1 MLKKLVIVG
10 SLLAVGPL
18 LAGCPGGVV
27 SGVTQGDSLR
37 ESSREDLCHY
47 IGYYVSRKAFRE
59 LRSRRLDCKG
69 NAAAEERIRA
79 FDIDQKFASKKQSGK
94 SPIQP
99 AWYSQRDLS
108 NFSDQALC
116 SAYKSNFNDRFYK
129 KRIKLLLIKRGRLS
143 SLSSCGAHGRFFK
156 YLSKYENMSKAELC
170 HQAKF
175 GGQFTETAKEALRIK
190 NITCD
195 QKQTVAIGCPTG
207 QIEDMSTGKCVSSA
221 KSEEQQRLRKAQR
234 AREAQRARR
243 AAVEQKKRE
252 DARRQAKAKREA
264 EERRQ
269 AEAKRKAE
277 AAKKAKL
284 YRVGSGSGFS
294 ISRDGLIVT
303 NHHVIDGCSAVAVSD
318 KGEMYRAIVQS
329 VDERNDLALLKS
341 KLRPTHVFALNPEG
355 TDILRE
361 IYVAGYPFGRM
372 VSNSVKVTKG
382 IVSSLVGLENN
393 SAQIQIDAP
402 IQVGNSGGPILDSEG
417 RVVGVSVSKLDAFE
431 VMKKKKQI
439 PEGVGFGVK
448 SETLIQMLKSSG
460 VRTYKRGGLK
470 TTAEIANAIR
480 GGTFYISCLMTAER
494 YKRLKDKKAMFEG
507 SIWTS

>member
-1 MLKKLVIVG
+1 MLEDKYGIYRDTK
-10 SLLAVGPL
+10 A
-18 LAGCPGGVV
+18 A
-27 SGVTQGDSLR
+27 LR
-37 ESSREDLCHY
+37 S
-47 IGYYVSRKAFRE
+47 E
-59 LRSRRLDCKG
+59 LRQRGESCGTRSGGGRVQAQNERQRLDEIKRQRK
-69 NAAAEERIRA
+69 AEER
-79 FDIDQKFASKKQSGK
+79 
-94 SPIQP
+94 
-99 AWYSQRDLS
+99 
-108 NFSDQALC
+108 
-116 SAYKSNFNDRFYK
+116 
-129 KRIKLLLIKRGRLS
+129 RL
-143 SLSSCGAHGRFFK
+143 A
-156 YLSKYENMSKAELC
+156 
-170 HQAKF
+170 
-175 GGQFTETAKEALRIK
+175 
-190 NITCD
+190 
-195 QKQTVAIGCPTG
+195 
-207 QIEDMSTGKCVSSA
+207 
-221 KSEEQQRLRKAQR
+221 
-234 AREAQRARR
+234 EAQRKRQAEEARQAEAEQKRR
-243 AAVEQKKRE
+243 AEAK
-252 DARRQAKAKREA
+252 RQADAQ
-264 EERRQ
+264 RQ
-269 AEAKRKAE
+269 AEAKRKAD
-277 AAKKAKL
+277 AAKKSKL

-341 KLRPTHVFALNPEG
+341 KLRPAHVFALNPEG

-480 GGTFYISCLMTAER
+480 GGTFYISCLMTADR
-494 YKRLKDKKAMFEG
+494 YKRLKGKKAMFEG
-507 SIWTS
+507 VNLD

>member
-18 LAGCPGGVV
+18 LAGCPGAGFMPVQTISDQTTSRLQLKNKTAQQICTQMASGLNLWDFQQRLAGELATRGKLKDCRNGVLTPNK
-27 SGVTQGDSLR
+27 GTEGT
-37 ESSREDLCHY
+37 
-47 IGYYVSRKAFRE
+47 RKANNSSDHLANKSKNVLCQIAEYGRFHNGRLYKE
-59 LRSRRLDCKG
+59 EAKQILRSRGLSCNRYIRL
-69 NAAAEERIRA
+69 A
-79 FDIDQKFASKKQSGK
+79 
-94 SPIQP
+94 
-99 AWYSQRDLS
+99 
-108 NFSDQALC
+108 
-116 SAYKSNFNDRFYK
+116 
-129 KRIKLLLIKRGRLS
+129 
-143 SLSSCGAHGRFFK
+143 
-156 YLSKYENMSKAELC
+156 
-170 HQAKF
+170 
-175 GGQFTETAKEALRIK
+175 
-190 NITCD
+190 
-195 QKQTVAIGCPTG
+195 
-207 QIEDMSTGKCVSSA
+207 
-221 KSEEQQRLRKAQR
+221 
-234 AREAQRARR
+234 EAQRARDAQKSKDAER
-243 AAVEQKKRE
+243 ARQAAIEQKKRD
-252 DARRQAKAKREA
+252 DAQRQAKAKREA

-269 AEAKRKAE
+269 AEAKRKAD
-277 AAKKAKL
+277 AAKKSKL

-341 KLRPTHVFALNPEG
+341 KLRPTHVFALNPDG

-382 IVSSLVGLENN
+382 IVSSLVGLKNN

-448 SETLIQMLKSSG
+448 SETLIQVLKSSG
-460 VRTYKRGGLK
+460 ARTYKRGGLK
-470 TTAEIANAIR
+470 TTDDIAKAIR

-494 YKRLKDKKAMFEG
+494 YKRLKGKKAMFEG
-507 SIWTS
+507 VNLD